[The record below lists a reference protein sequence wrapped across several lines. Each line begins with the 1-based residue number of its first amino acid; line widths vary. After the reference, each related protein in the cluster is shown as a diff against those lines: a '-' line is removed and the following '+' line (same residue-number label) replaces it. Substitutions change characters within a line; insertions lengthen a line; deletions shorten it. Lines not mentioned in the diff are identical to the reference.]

1 MDKDRK
7 RTERAQGGRVD
18 GTDKEKGCWDRWE
31 CSCSW
36 WRSDSSLISKPRYSP
51 PADCVCLRE
60 KKERKEEKIIRT
72 NPVCA
77 SEWPWAQICLSKSVC
92 SCALAWKQVHVLQE
106 NCVCMYMCVR
116 AMPVSPLLSSWMGPL
131 ETEPFQKTQ
140 SYLESPLGV
149 KCHWSCVGLH
159 PRIFYNTQA
168 PWLNRSLNR
177 LCLKTWR
184 DEIPLEALY
193 RIYSLTHSLFI
204 LNELQLVK
212 CEGSKLSKV
221 VLVR

>member
-1 MDKDRK
+1 MDKDRR
-7 RTERAQGGRVD
+7 RTERTQGGRVD

-77 SEWPWAQICLSKSVC
+77 SEWPWAQIWLSKSVC
-92 SCALAWKQVHVLQE
+92 LCAPE
-106 NCVCMYMCVR
+106 NRCTCCRRIVCVR
-116 AMPVSPLLSSWMGPL
+116 MSVCVPCPSVLSCHLEWGLSRLSPS
-131 ETEPFQKTQ
+131 FQKTQ
-140 SYLESPLGV
+140 SYLESPLGG

-159 PRIFYNTQA
+159 PRIFYNTQT
-168 PWLNRSLNR
+168 PWLNRSTL
-177 LCLKTWR
+177 W
-184 DEIPLEALY
+184 LY
-193 RIYSLTHSLFI
+193 FMS
-204 LNELQLVK
+204 
-212 CEGSKLSKV
+212 
-221 VLVR
+221 